1 MFLELKIPPALLVI
15 IVAVIMMIQ
24 SKLFILPFKSSWLIA
39 SGIVLL
45 GIVIIGMAVW
55 QFKKAK
61 TTVNPMTP
69 NQSNKIVNAG
79 IFSVSRNPMYLG
91 MTIILIGMALLFGEL
106 ISFIWVIGFVLY
118 MTKFQ
123 IKPEERILTEKF
135 GDEFKQYC
143 QAVRRWI

>member
-1 MFLELKIPPALLVI
+1 MFLELKIPPVMLVMMTAFIMAVQAQFSVITIALPWQIAISVMALG
-15 IVAVIMMIQ
+15 MMI
-24 SKLFILPFKSSWLIA
+24 IT
-39 SGIVLL
+39 
-45 GIVIIGMAVW
+45 MAVW
-55 QFKKAK
+55 QFKQAK

-69 NQSNKIVNAG
+69 NQSNKIVNTG

-91 MTIILIGMALLFGEL
+91 MTIILIGVAIYLGEL
-106 ISFIWVIGFVLY
+106 MAFIWVIGFVLY

-123 IKPEERILTEKF
+123 IKPEERILSEKF